1 MQKYR
6 GTTLIAL
13 LAVGLFASFLDRAFA
28 QVYSGSITG
37 TVTDATGGVIP
48 NATATLTDQNKG
60 FNFKATSGSD
70 GRYILR
76 NLPPGV
82 YKLVVSAPGM
92 RNFTSA
98 RISIWRSGRT
108 PKPTSIWMS
117 EEPRRP
123 LR

>member
-6 GTTLIAL
+6 STTLVAL
-13 LAVGLFASFLDRAFA
+13 LAVGLFASFLDRTFA

-70 GRYILR
+70 GRFVLR

-82 YKLVVSAPGM
+82 YKLVVSAAGM
-92 RNFTSA
+92 RNYERA
-98 RISIWRSGRT
+98 DLDLEVGQNAQ
-108 PKPTSIWMS
+108 
-117 EEPRRP
+117 
-123 LR
+123 